1 MYYTACEILTE
12 VVIICALIFSCLIWW
27 IATSTVI
34 QSFFPSFSQVAQ
46 VETIWL
52 FCLYYIASL
61 FNPCGNLK
69 LTHFTRHAANQWA
82 GSYFLMYTYTGILYS
97 TCG

>member
-1 MYYTACEILTE
+1 MSNLVDSNKYCNS
-12 VVIICALIFSCLIWW
+12 V
-27 IATSTVI
+27 
-34 QSFFPSFSQVAQ
+34 FFPSFSQVAQ

-69 LTHFTRHAANQWA
+69 LTHFTHHAANQWA
-82 GSYFLMYTYTGILYS
+82 GSYF
-97 TCG
+97 